1 MKLIIAGS
9 RNFSDY
15 ILLKVRCK
23 KFIAANL
30 TKPDEQVIIVS
41 GAANGADKLGERFA
55 AENSYSILRFP
66 ADWNKFGK
74 SAGYRRNVE
83 MAEKATHCIIFRVG
97 GAKSKGSTHMYNIAK
112 SHFLITELVDT
123 DDTTNISD

>member
-1 MKLIIAGS
+1 
-9 RNFSDY
+9 
-15 ILLKVRCK
+15 
-23 KFIAANL
+23 
-30 TKPDEQVIIVS
+30 
-41 GAANGADKLGERFA
+41 
-55 AENSYSILRFP
+55 
-66 ADWNKFGK
+66 
-74 SAGYRRNVE
+74 